1 MQDCPSRVGRLSSP
15 VSYARDED
23 KATLSRQVF
32 RHGMLEPIE
41 VANHVLNQLVHRFRT
56 DIVRKKTISKLD
68 PSAEFGP
75 ISTRE

>member
-56 DIVRKKTISKLD
+56 DIVRKKDHLETGSQCRIRTDLH
-68 PSAEFGP
+68 A
-75 ISTRE
+75 